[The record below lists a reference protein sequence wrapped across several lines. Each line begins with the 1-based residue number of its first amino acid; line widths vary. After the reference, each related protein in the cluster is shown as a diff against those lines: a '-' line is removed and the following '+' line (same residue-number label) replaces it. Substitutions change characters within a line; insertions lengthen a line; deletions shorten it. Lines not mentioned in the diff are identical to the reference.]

1 MYNGSNIQPGESM
14 KIIAMVLVWGVVF
27 AAGFILPRFIE
38 PTGDGFTRGL
48 NRLPY
53 FFTLHCLG
61 FIVAVVTAALSFNS
75 RAELS
80 KWLQFTG
87 FVPLLAY
94 FLLIG
99 LVVVVYIGAMISG
112 M

>member
-1 MYNGSNIQPGESM
+1 M
-14 KIIAMVLVWGVVF
+14 KILVMVLAWAMIF

-53 FFTLHCLG
+53 FFALHCLG
-61 FIVAVVTAALSFNS
+61 LMVALLSAAISLRSK
-75 RAELS
+75 AEIAV
-80 KWLQFTG
+80 WLLVTG
-87 FVPLLAY
+87 FVPLAAY
-94 FLLIG
+94 ALLIG